1 MTTTIVVMMTTTIV
15 VMVVVVS
22 LDERSKE
29 HRLKI
34 LMMHTNIMTTF
45 IQET

>member
-1 MTTTIVVMMTTTIV
+1 MTTTIVVR
-15 VMVVVVS
+15 VVVVS

-29 HRLKI
+29 HRLTI
-34 LMMHTNIMTTF
+34 LMMRTNIMTTF